1 MVKRNSFIRM
11 LVFPALFVSV
21 IITNAQD
28 SYLSFT
34 DGLTSDHQA
43 ISTPERQTIDKGSDG
58 MEITWTFS
66 GAGISEVE
74 VENTSYQFLNIE
86 GFTKLAQVG
95 APALPVHNEL
105 IAMPKG
111 ASLEIEVIESQYY
124 EYQGYMIHPA
134 LEPALDTEGAEEPA
148 FRIDEQLYQTNASYP
163 ANIVE
168 TPDIYYNRGI
178 PLALLQVVPVQFN
191 PVTSTIR
198 VYTSIKVKLHFK
210 GGEGSFASIAH
221 DNSLHFTSLL
231 KRNVL
236 NSESIPDGISRR
248 ANNTRSEAKE
258 YIIITHDQYISQAE
272 ELAEWKRQLGY
283 SVDVVS
289 RSSWTAAQVK
299 DSIHTRY
306 NNWTPKPDFFVIIGD
321 HDGSYAVPGE
331 IHYVSGNPF
340 ATDLYF
346 ACMDGSSDW
355 HPDMSHGRISVS
367 NSTEAQTVVDKI
379 INYEKNPVNNAGFY
393 QNALN
398 CAQYQDDNNDGYAD
412 RRFCHTSE
420 NIRDYLVIDQ
430 GYTSRR
436 IYYTSSNASVTNLRY
451 NNSTYSN
458 GELLPAGLRTT
469 SFDWSGGQTDITNA
483 VDSGKFM
490 VFHRDHGYSGGS
502 GWAHPYYTTSSM
514 NSLSNGNL
522 LPVVFSINCHTGE
535 YQLPNCFA
543 EKFVRMNNKGAVG
556 VVAAAYYS
564 YSGYNDGLAI
574 GMIDAI
580 WSDPGLYPVF
590 GNCGTGYNYTVG
602 PGNNIYTMGDV
613 VNQGLYAMEQNVAW
627 SGDRQ
632 YQYELFH
639 YFGDPAM
646 KIWTANPN
654 DTIITATHMNSIDPM
669 ASSFSVSG
677 STPYALATLVQ
688 DDEIIGEAL
697 LDASGN
703 GSISYT
709 TTGTSNDV
717 TLTIS
722 KYHCK
727 PYIGVLAVSAAG
739 PTATAGNDQTICAN
753 ETAALAG
760 AIGGSASSSEW
771 TSTGDGVFDDPYALS
786 TNYTPGTTDLL
797 NDSVALILTTD
808 DPDGSGPLEPA
819 TDSLMLYFTALPAAD
834 AGDDG
839 DVCEGYSYTLN
850 AMASDYDSLL
860 WTTSGDGSFLID
872 TILNAIYEPG
882 TNDISSGSVELSLT
896 AYARGGCSP
905 DTTDN
910 MMLYIITNPTADA
923 GNDAAVCEDEG
934 HLLSGSATAYSMLTW
949 TTDGDG
955 SFDND
960 TILAPIYFPGTN
972 DISNG
977 FAVLTLTATAIAPCS
992 DDATDD
998 MMLNIKPFPGQP
1010 EMPAGPDSVD
1020 VYTTATSEFTT
1031 VPGSNTFSLIWTI
1044 EPDTAAVLTIGN
1056 NSCTANW
1063 NAAFSG
1069 IAQLRVAGVNDC
1081 DTILS
1086 DAKEVYIYLSTAVD
1100 EIAKDVDIS
1109 IIPNPNSGDFQLRI
1123 AGIYEPMWME
1133 IIDMSGNVLVKERL
1147 PEHNG
1152 TIFTKE
1158 MHYGHLA
1165 QGIYLI
1171 KLYNS
1176 RSVVSKRLVI
1186 H

>member
-1 MVKRNSFIRM
+1 MVKSISFVRM
-11 LVFPALFVSV
+11 LVIPVFLVSV
-21 IITNAQD
+21 VISNAQD
-28 SYLSFT
+28 TYLSFK
-34 DGLTSDHQA
+34 DGLTSDRQS
-43 ISTPERQTIDKGSDG
+43 ISTPERQTVNRGSDG

-86 GFTKLAQVG
+86 GFTQLAQVG

-111 ASLEIEVIESQYY
+111 AALEIEVVESQYY
-124 EYQGYMIHPA
+124 DYQGFMIHPA

-148 FRIDEQLYQTNASYP
+148 FQIDEQVYQTNASYP
-163 ANIVE
+163 ANIIE

-191 PVTSTIR
+191 PVTSSIR

-210 GGEGSFASIAH
+210 GGEASFESIAN

-236 NSESIPDGISRR
+236 NSESIPDGISRNS
-248 ANNTRSEAKE
+248 NNARSEAKE
-258 YIIITHDQYISQAE
+258 YIIITHDEYLTQAE

-289 RSSWTAAQVK
+289 RSGWTAAQVK

-306 NNWTPKPDFFVIIGD
+306 NSWTPKPDFFVIIGD
-321 HDGSYAVPGE
+321 HDGAYAVPAE
-331 IHYVSGNPF
+331 IHYVSGAPF

-367 NSTEAQTVVDKI
+367 SSSEAQTVVDKI
-379 INYEKNPVNNAGFY
+379 VNYEKNPVNNVGFY

-398 CAQYQDDNNDGYAD
+398 CAQYQDDNNNGYAD

-420 NIRDYLVIDQ
+420 DIRDYLVNDH
-430 GYTSRR
+430 GYSSRR
-436 IYYTSSNASVTNLRY
+436 IYYTNTGADITTLKY
-451 NNSTYSN
+451 NNTSYSN
-458 GELLPAGLRTT
+458 GGLLPAGLRTP
-469 SFDWSGGQTDITNA
+469 SFNWSGGQTEITNA
-483 VDSGKFM
+483 IDSGKFM

-502 GWAHPYYTTSSM
+502 GWAHPYYTTSTM
-514 NSLSNGNL
+514 NSLSNGSL

-535 YQLPNCFA
+535 FQLDNCFA
-543 EKFVRMNNKGAVG
+543 EKFVRMDNKGAVG

-590 GNCGTGYNYTVG
+590 GTCGTGYNYTIG
-602 PGNNIYTMGDV
+602 AGNNVYTMGDV

-627 SGDRQ
+627 SSARQ

-654 DTIITATHMNSIDPM
+654 DTIITASHQNTIDPA

-688 DDEIIGEAL
+688 DNEIIGEAT

-703 GSISYT
+703 GNINYV
-709 TTGTSNDV
+709 TTGTANDV

-722 KYHCK
+722 KYNCK
-727 PYIGVLAVSAAG
+727 PYISVLSVSAAG
-739 PTATAGNDQTICAN
+739 PTATAGSDQTICAN

-760 AIGGSASSSEW
+760 SIGGSASSSEW
-771 TSTGDGVFDDPYALS
+771 TSAGDGVFDDPYALS
-786 TNYTPGTTDLL
+786 TNYTPGTADLL
-797 NDSVALILTTD
+797 NDSVSLILTTD

-819 TDSLMLYFTALPAAD
+819 TDSLMLYFTPLPGAD

-839 DVCEGYSYTLN
+839 DVCEGFSYALN
-850 AMASDYDSLL
+850 ATASDYDSLL
-860 WTTSGDGSFLID
+860 WITSGDGTFDND
-872 TILNAIYEPG
+872 TLLNAIYEPG
-882 TNDISSGSVELSLT
+882 TNDISNGSAELSLT
-896 AYARGGCSP
+896 AYAQQGCTP
-905 DTTDN
+905 DTTDS
-910 MMLYIITNPTADA
+910 MMLYIIVDPTADA
-923 GNDAAVCEDEG
+923 GYDAAICEDES
-934 HLLSGSATAYSMLTW
+934 HLLNGSASDYSTLSW

-960 TILAPIYFPGTN
+960 TILTPAYFPGTD

-977 FAVLTLTATAIAPCS
+977 YVALTLTAAAISPCT
-992 DDATDD
+992 DDAVDD
-998 MMLNIKPFPGQP
+998 MTLNINPFPGQP

-1031 VPGSNTFSLIWTI
+1031 VPGSNTFSLIWDI
-1044 EPDTAAVLTIGN
+1044 EPDTAAVLSAGN
-1056 NSCTANW
+1056 NSCTASW

-1069 IAQLRVAGVNDC
+1069 IAHLTVAGVNDC

-1086 DAKEVYIYLSTAVD
+1086 DTKEVFIYLSTAVD
-1100 EIAKDVDIS
+1100 EIDKNVDIS

-1123 AGIYEPMWME
+1123 SGIHEGMWME
-1133 IIDMSGNVLVKERL
+1133 IIDMSGNVLIRERL
-1147 PEHNG
+1147 PELNES
-1152 TIFTKE
+1152 IFTKD
-1158 MHYGHLA
+1158 MHYGYLA
-1165 QGIYLI
+1165 QGVYLI

-1186 H
+1186 N